1 MNAEQLDLAQQ
12 LKNEVEKPEP
22 LTPSAANELAR
33 KGLATPLPASN
44 KLAELQAIASQTQQK
59 SKMEQ
64 WASLSGYS
72 YQEIGIVKMAELYYS
87 MNWGWTVPQSVL
99 MAYHCAK
106 YDYKVDPAEGHVY
119 MTPAGKIG
127 TSLEGLK
134 IKAEHKGTKFG
145 HPKFEEVTRPWPV
158 GKILQVRGQ
167 DKIKRDATM
176 EQDQGVKCT
185 LMINDEPME
194 YTAWASEW
202 MVGTNPNWV
211 EKMPHMLR
219 VRAEMHCIK
228 FATGTGV
235 SEELVDSLPSEPV
248 KQEVK
253 APKETPFV
261 R

>member
-1 MNAEQLDLAQQ
+1 MNMNEKASEIAVQ
-12 LKNEVEKPEP
+12 LKAEFDKNETPKPP
-22 LTPSAANELAR
+22 ANQAIL
-33 KGLATPLPASN
+33 
-44 KLAELQAIASQTQQK
+44 ELQKQATQAQQK

-64 WASLSGYS
+64 WADLAGYS

-134 IKAEHKGTKFG
+134 IKSEHKGMKIG
-145 HPKFEEVTRPWPV
+145 HPKFEEVTRPWPT
-158 GKILQVRGQ
+158 GKVLQIKGQ
-167 DKIKRDATM
+167 DRVSRQATM

-185 LMINDEPME
+185 LQINGEPME

-202 MVGTNPNWV
+202 MVGSNPNWV
-211 EKMPHMLR
+211 DRLQHMLR

-228 FATGTGV
+228 FATGIGV
-235 SEELVDSLPSEPV
+235 SEELVDSIPSEPV
-248 KQEVK
+248 KREVN